1 MPHLDEGLLNALL
14 DNELDDAETSAAR
27 AHLASCPDC
36 RRQYE
41 EARAMAIEA
50 DRLVAL
56 VEVPEERKATVGS
69 KAPRGARGS
78 SWSRWRTTAWAATVA
93 LAAGLGWLA
102 SDLRYA
108 DRRPAEGEAPGS
120 FATDSPSLA
129 EDAMRP
135 AEPASEAKKE
145 EGRLY
150 EQSLRR
156 VQERADRPAPTPPVV
171 TGGVPTDALK
181 DRDAVAG
188 APAPAALQDAR
199 KEAGKLNAVA
209 AQPAA
214 PANMAAAEAPAP
226 LGAASRSAVTQG
238 FRQLEM
244 EDAVRTLAGSIRLV
258 DGLVPL
264 RFLSGPGSGM
274 PGGDPSQTMIRV
286 VYEDPP
292 GRELWLDQQRPGS
305 EDEQGL
311 AARARVLLQG
321 DTVVTAQT
329 GGMSRVRWIDQ
340 HGFRLALTGFLPAD
354 SLRAIIPRVQ

>member
-14 DNELDDAETSAAR
+14 DNELDEAETSAAK

-56 VEVPEERKATVGS
+56 VEVPEDRKTAGGGKARGGAT
-69 KAPRGARGS
+69 GS
-78 SWSRWRTTAWAATVA
+78 SWARWRTMAWAATVA

-108 DRRPAEGEAPGS
+108 DRRSAEGDVLGS
-120 FATDSPSLA
+120 FRTDTSTLA
-129 EDAMRP
+129 ESAIGP
-135 AEPASEAKKE
+135 AAPAPEPKKE
-145 EGRLY
+145 EGRLL
-150 EQSLRR
+150 QQRR
-156 VQERADRPAPTPPVV
+156 IPERFDRPAATPPVASGAIAMD
-171 TGGVPTDALK
+171 TLK
-181 DRDAVAG
+181 DRDATAV

-199 KEAGKLNAVA
+199 KEAGKLNAVE
-209 AQPAA
+209 AQPAPSA
-214 PANMAAAEAPAP
+214 DMAAAEAPAP
-226 LGAASRSAVTQG
+226 LGGLSRSAATKG

-258 DGLVPL
+258 DGLAPL
-264 RFLSGPGSGM
+264 RFLSGPGSSI
-274 PGGDPSQTMIRV
+274 PGGDPSQSMIRV

-305 EDEQGL
+305 EFEQGL
-311 AARARVLLQG
+311 GARARVLLRG
-321 DTVVTAQT
+321 DTVVTAQA
-329 GGMSRVRWIDQ
+329 GGLNRVRWIDQ
-340 HGFRLALTGFLPAD
+340 HGFRLALTGYLPAD

>member
-14 DNELDDAETSAAR
+14 DNELDEAETSAAQ

-41 EARAMAIEA
+41 EVRAMAIEA

-56 VEVPEERKATVGS
+56 VEVPEDKASGGGKARPGATGS
-69 KAPRGARGS
+69 P
-78 SWSRWRTTAWAATVA
+78 WSRWRTTAWAATVA

-102 SDLRYA
+102 SDLRYN
-108 DRRPAEGEAPGS
+108 RPSAERDVLGS
-120 FATDSPSLA
+120 ATTDTSRLA
-129 EDAMRP
+129 EHAIRP
-135 AEPASEAKKE
+135 AEPASEPKE
-145 EGRLY
+145 EGRLL
-150 EQSLRR
+150 QQRR
-156 VQERADRPAPTPPVV
+156 VPERLDRPAATPPVASGAIAMD
-171 TGGVPTDALK
+171 TLK
-181 DRDAVAG
+181 DRDAIAG

-199 KEAGKLNAVA
+199 KEAAKLNAEA
-209 AQPAA
+209 AQPA
-214 PANMAAAEAPAP
+214 PQANMAVAEAPTA
-226 LGAASRSAVTQG
+226 LGALSRRSAAQG

-264 RFLSGPGSGM
+264 RFLSGPGSSM
-274 PGGDPSQTMIRV
+274 PGGDPSQGMIRV

-305 EDEQGL
+305 ADVPG
-311 AARARVLLQG
+311 ARARVGLLLQG
-321 DTVVTAQT
+321 DTVVTT
-329 GGMSRVRWIDQ
+329 VPGGMNGVRWIDQ
-340 HGFRLALTGFLPAD
+340 HGFRLALSGFLPDD

>member
-14 DNELDDAETSAAR
+14 DNELDDAETSVAR

-56 VEVPEERKATVGS
+56 VEVPADRKTTGGGKALRAATGWS
-69 KAPRGARGS
+69 R
-78 SWSRWRTTAWAATVA
+78 SRWRTTAWAATVA

-108 DRRPAEGEAPGS
+108 GRRPAEGEALGS
-120 FATDSPSLA
+120 IATETPSLA
-129 EDAMRP
+129 ESAIRP
-135 AEPASEAKKE
+135 AEPAPEAKKE
-145 EGRLY
+145 EVRPSAQSGR
-150 EQSLRR
+150 RA
-156 VQERADRPAPTPPVV
+156 QERADRPASTPPVV
-171 TGGVPTDALK
+171 ADAVSADSLK

-199 KEAGKLNAVA
+199 KEMGKLNAVV
-209 AQPAA
+209 AQPAPSA
-214 PANMAAAEAPAP
+214 AAAEAPAP
-226 LGAASRSAVTQG
+226 LGALSRSAVTQG
-238 FRQLEM
+238 FRPLEM

-264 RFLSGPGSGM
+264 RLLSGPGLTM
-274 PGGDPSQTMIRV
+274 PGGDPSQTTIRV

-305 EDEQGL
+305 EPEQGL
-311 AARARVLLQG
+311 ASRARVLLRG
-321 DTVVTAQT
+321 DTVVTAQA
-329 GGMSRVRWIDQ
+329 GGLSSVGWVDQ

>member
-14 DNELDDAETSAAR
+14 DNELDDAVSSAAQ

-50 DRLVAL
+50 DRLVGL
-56 VEVPEERKATVGS
+56 VEVPEDRKTAVGK
-69 KAPRGARGS
+69 KAPRGAKGS
-78 SWSRWRTTAWAATVA
+78 SWSRWRTVAWAATVV

-108 DRRPAEGEAPGS
+108 DRRPAEGEALGS
-120 FATDSPSLA
+120 FATDTPSLA
-129 EDAMRP
+129 ESALRP
-135 AEPASEAKKE
+135 ADPAPEAKKE
-145 EGRLY
+145 DGRVLGN
-150 EQSLRR
+150 SDRR
-156 VQERADRPAPTPPVV
+156 GQERLDRPAAPLPVT
-171 TGGVPTDALK
+171 TGAVATDSLK
-181 DRDAVAG
+181 DRDAAAG
-188 APAPAALQDAR
+188 ARAPAALQDAR
-199 KEAGKLNAVA
+199 EESAKLNAA
-209 AQPAA
+209 AQEPSR
-214 PANMAAAEAPAP
+214 PDMAAAEAPAP
-226 LGAASRSAVTQG
+226 LGARSRRAVAQT
-238 FRQLEM
+238 FRPLEM

-264 RFLSGPGSGM
+264 RFLSGPGSSM
-274 PGGDPSQTMIRV
+274 PGGDPSQSMIRV

-305 EDEQGL
+305 EDEAGL

-321 DTVVTAQT
+321 DTVVTTQP
-329 GGMSRVRWIDQ
+329 GGMNRVRWIDQ
-340 HGFRLALTGFLPAD
+340 HRFRLALTGFLPAD